1 MKLYEIKAEL
11 EELVEKALVDEETGE
26 ILDIDGLNR
35 LDELEMAFDEKVGN
49 LACLIKNKKAEAEA
63 IKAEKMMLEKRQK
76 VTEHEV
82 DRLKDYLAKMLDG
95 EKFKDARCSISY
107 RKSEK
112 VVFDDGFCFSS
123 LPAQFKKVTVEP
135 KKTEIK
141 DYLKTG
147 AELEGAQIVTSN
159 SIQIK

>member
-1 MKLYEIKAEL
+1 MTIYNIEQEIMDCI
-11 EELVEKALVDEETGE
+11 DEETGE
-26 ILDIDGLNR
+26 IIDLDRLNA
-35 LDELEMAFDEKVGN
+35 LEMERDKKISNV
-49 LACLIKNKKAEAEA
+49 ACWIKDLKAEAEA
-63 IKAEKMMLEKRQK
+63 IKAEKQALEKRQK
-76 VTEHEV
+76 AAENKAES
-82 DRLKDYLAKMLDG
+82 LKQWLLFALNG

-107 RKSEK
+107 RKSEQ

-147 AELEGAQIVTSN
+147 ETIEGVELVESSN
-159 SIQIK
+159 IQIR

>member
-1 MKLYEIKAEL
+1 MTIYQINEEIMNCI
-11 EELVEKALVDEETGE
+11 DEETGE
-26 ILDIDGLNR
+26 IIDIDRLN
-35 LDELEMAFDEKVGN
+35 ELEMERDTKISNV
-49 LACLIKNKKAEAEA
+49 ACWIKDLKAEAEA
-63 IKAEKMMLEKRQK
+63 IKAEKQALEKRQK
-76 VTEHEV
+76 AAENKAES
-82 DRLKDYLAKMLDG
+82 LKQWLQTVLEG

-107 RKSEK
+107 RKTEK
-112 VVFDDGFCFSS
+112 VVFDEGFCFSS
-123 LPAQFKKVTVEP
+123 LPGQFKKVTVEP